1 MPKRMALVDR
11 VNSLFPSLHY
21 LSQHKKTCSLRLLTA
36 MSWIAVLGEGKE
48 AIALSLSRSSYGEV
62 WKATDTTS
70 NSIVAI
76 KMLVVNNNMDS
87 LKGEY
92 DIITRFQSP
101 YIVRCYNFFHGES
114 IAWVCFVLRL
124 IMCS

>member
-1 MPKRMALVDR
+1 
-11 VNSLFPSLHY
+11 
-21 LSQHKKTCSLRLLTA
+21 
-36 MSWIAVLGEGKE
+36 MSWIAALGEGKE
-48 AIALSLSRSSYGEV
+48 AVALRLSRSSYGEV
-62 WKATDTTS
+62 WKATDTAS

-92 DIITRFQSP
+92 DNITRFQSP
-101 YIVRCYNFFHGES
+101 YIVRCYNFFHGDS

-124 IMCS
+124 IMFS

>member
-1 MPKRMALVDR
+1 M
-11 VNSLFPSLHY
+11 Y
-21 LSQHKKTCSLRLLTA
+21 
-36 MSWIAVLGEGKE
+36 WIAALGEGKE
-48 AIALSLSRSSYGEV
+48 AVALRLSRSSYGEV

-87 LKGEY
+87 LKEEY
-92 DIITRFQSP
+92 DNIARFQSP
-101 YIVRCYNFFHGES
+101 YIVRCYDFFHGDS

-124 IMCS
+124 IMFS

>member
-1 MPKRMALVDR
+1 MALVDS
-11 VNSLFPSLHY
+11 VHTVLPSLLF
-21 LSQHKKTCSLRLLTA
+21 LSQHGKTCSLRLLAVT
-36 MSWIAVLGEGKE
+36 SWIAALGEGKE
-48 AIALSLSRSSYGEV
+48 AVALSLSRSSYGEV

-87 LKGEY
+87 LKEEY
-92 DIITRFQSP
+92 DNNTRFQSP
-101 YIVRCYNFFHGES
+101 YIVRCYNFFHGDS

-124 IMCS
+124 IMFS

>member
-1 MPKRMALVDR
+1 
-11 VNSLFPSLHY
+11 
-21 LSQHKKTCSLRLLTA
+21 

-48 AIALSLSRSSYGEV
+48 AIALNLCRSSYGEV

-92 DIITRFQSP
+92 DNIKRFQSP
-101 YIVRCYNFFHGES
+101 FIVRCYDFFYGGNN
-114 IAWVCFVLRL
+114 AWVCFVLRL
-124 IMCS
+124 IMFS